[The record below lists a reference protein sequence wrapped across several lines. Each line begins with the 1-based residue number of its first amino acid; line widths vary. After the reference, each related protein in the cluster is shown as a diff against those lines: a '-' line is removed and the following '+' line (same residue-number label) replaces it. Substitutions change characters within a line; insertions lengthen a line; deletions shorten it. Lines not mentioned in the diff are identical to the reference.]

1 MSSSVKSVFPESIP
15 DNSLGVFDLPLIWFM
30 ILISILQA
38 QFDIAVASEIMAIL
52 ALTTSLQDMKE
63 RLGKMVVANDKNGE
77 PVTAEDLVCS
87 VL

>member
-1 MSSSVKSVFPESIP
+1 
-15 DNSLGVFDLPLIWFM
+15 M
-30 ILISILQA
+30 ILISTLQA

-63 RLGKMVVANDKNGE
+63 RLGKMVVANDKKGE

>member
-1 MSSSVKSVFPESIP
+1 
-15 DNSLGVFDLPLIWFM
+15 M
-30 ILISILQA
+30 ILISTLQA

-63 RLGKMVVANDKNGE
+63 RLGKMVVANDQKGE

>member
-1 MSSSVKSVFPESIP
+1 
-15 DNSLGVFDLPLIWFM
+15 M
-30 ILISILQA
+30 ILISTLQA

-63 RLGKMVVANDKNGE
+63 RLGKMVVANDEKGE

>member
-1 MSSSVKSVFPESIP
+1 MKFIFPEFIRDDP
-15 DNSLGVFDLPLIWFM
+15 LCAFQLTLIWFV
-30 ILISILQA
+30 ILISTLQA

-63 RLGKMVVANDKNGE
+63 RLGKMVVANDKKGE